1 MVDTSNLVSSL
12 FDTQLEYCGEFRKE
26 GHCYKVLDSGDIS
39 YCPMLYYGELLNDCT
54 SHMKEPSRCR
64 ISDFIQ
70 VLIGVSN

>member
-1 MVDTSNLVSSL
+1 MVDTSSLVSSL
-12 FDTQLEYCGEFRKE
+12 FDTQIEYCGDYRKE

-39 YCPMLYYGELLNDCT
+39 YFTMLYYGELHKGYSTL
-54 SHMKEPSRCR
+54 MKEPRKCR

>member
-12 FDTQLEYCGEFRKE
+12 FDTQLEYCGEFRKD

-39 YCPMLYYGELLNDCT
+39 YCPMLYYGELYKGYSTL
-54 SHMKEPSRCR
+54 MKEPSKCR